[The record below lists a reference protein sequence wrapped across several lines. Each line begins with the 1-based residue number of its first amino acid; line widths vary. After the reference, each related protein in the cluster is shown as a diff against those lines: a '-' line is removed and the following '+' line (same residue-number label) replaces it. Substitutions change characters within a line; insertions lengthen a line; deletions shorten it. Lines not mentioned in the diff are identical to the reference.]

1 MTIGIYYALFVSLL
15 SIYALAARYGFLK
28 MKAFSNKIHMIES
41 KSDIDELKKMLK
53 GQMSLAAVTLPSGG
67 LALLLYVYCGFTD
80 LLSLRDTVLVVILI
94 AVNFFFTSIVKKL
107 ELEISDLPASNEELI
122 KDKERVVYVWKN
134 KLLPKF
140 DE

>member
-15 SIYALAARYGFLK
+15 SIYALSARYGFLK

-41 KSDIDELKKMLK
+41 ESDIDDLKKMIK

-67 LALLLYVYCGFTD
+67 LSLLLYVYCGFTD
-80 LLSLRDTVLVVILI
+80 LLSLSDTVLVVILI
-94 AVNFFFTSIVKKL
+94 AANFYFTSIVKKL
-107 ELEISDLPASNEELI
+107 ELEISDLPASSEELI
-122 KDKERVVYVWKN
+122 KEKERVVYVWKN
-134 KLLPKF
+134 KFLPKF